1 MILEMFFQMLLE
13 IVKWDLKRW
22 LIAQANKLF
31 FCFKLRIF
39 FKISNDLFKSLR
51 VILYHHIPSRRIGC
65 RLIRLPPHEILLV

>member
-31 FCFKLRIF
+31 F
-39 FKISNDLFKSLR
+39 LF
-51 VILYHHIPSRRIGC
+51 
-65 RLIRLPPHEILLV
+65 